1 MARSEGMGSWR
12 NYIGPMTD
20 QMEHIDPLGGQDIHP
35 QHAPGEYP
43 EDVIRHWLDVLQGR
57 GDQYTPDSPGGIM
70 GPGGGSPPGDYNTP
84 EDFIRQMLE
93 QQQGNPEEGM
103 PYDVAGDVVPL
114 RPHPV
119 SAADARMRLQS
130 PGVGARSQGMQSIQ
144 NLGNDPKVL
153 DLMDVLMGRF
163 GK

>member
-43 EDVIRHWLDVLQGR
+43 EEVIRHWLDVLQGR

-103 PYDVAGDVVPL
+103 PYDVAGDIVPL

-119 SAADARMRLQS
+119 
-130 PGVGARSQGMQSIQ
+130 
-144 NLGNDPKVL
+144 
-153 DLMDVLMGRF
+153 
-163 GK
+163 